1 MHRKIHMRSLAL
13 LAFAPVIM
21 LAANNVHDFTL
32 TSIDGKSMPLSGYK
46 GKVVLVVNVASKC
59 GHTPQYAGL
68 EALYRQYKD
77 QGLVVLGV
85 PANNF
90 GGQEPGTNEE
100 IQNFCKRT
108 YDVTF
113 PLTSKV
119 SVKGADINPLYG
131 YLTSTSGGDVKWN
144 FTKFLVGKN
153 GQVLGRFESKVKPD
167 APEVISAVENAL
179 KQ

>member
-1 MHRKIHMRSLAL
+1 M
-13 LAFAPVIM
+13 
-21 LAANNVHDFTL
+21 
-32 TSIDGKSMPLSGYK
+32 TSIDGRPMPLSAYK
-46 GKVVLVVNVASKC
+46 GKVLLLVNVASKC
-59 GHTPQYAGL
+59 GYTPQYAGL
-68 EALYRQYKD
+68 EALHRQHKD

-100 IQNFCKRT
+100 IQSFCKRT

-119 SVKGADINPLYG
+119 SVKGDDIAPLYRH
-131 YLTSTSGGDVKWN
+131 LTSASGGDVKWN

-153 GQVLGRFESKVKPD
+153 GEVLARFESRVKPD
-167 APEVISAVENAL
+167 APELISAIEKAL
-179 KQ
+179 SQ